1 MAAETRSAHTIGI
14 IIIYMA
20 AETRSAHNSNYYNNI
35 YGN

>member
-20 AETRSAHNSNYYNNI
+20 AETRSAHNSNYYNI
-35 YGN
+35 YGS